1 MNELILFGI
10 SLKNA
15 RKKCFLSQE
24 KTAEIFR
31 ISVRWYQM
39 IEAGKASPRFDLL
52 CRMVKF
58 FKIDISKF
66 CPEEDEIGYSDIA
79 N

>member
-1 MNELILFGI
+1 MNELLLFGI

-15 RKKCFLSQE
+15 RKECLLTQE
-24 KTAEIFR
+24 KTAEIFG
-31 ISVRWYQM
+31 ISVRWYQ
-39 IEAGKASPRFDLL
+39 ILEAGKASPRFDLL

-66 CPEEDEIGYSDIA
+66 CPEEAEFGYSDIA